1 MAILNMVG
9 GGGGGL
15 KSTDAILRV
24 IAPAGSTVTISKGG
38 VSKSDLGHENASDPT
53 LYDYYFIIHAS
64 QFDAV
69 NPWTVTAALG
79 TQTTSDSVIIDS
91 ADEYDIVINYGI
103 YLVKDGLLTDVA
115 ITKFKSTNTIV
126 QNTGYV
132 RFSDTANNNIGIFSS
147 TDAIDLTPYNT
158 LKLTI
163 TGSSSQSY
171 KGNVKVPT
179 LCIGSSRPTTS
190 GGSSDITNIIAS
202 TKLSNTDA
210 IPAGDYTLDIS
221 SYSGLYYI
229 ALCMAGT
236 GTWKF
241 LADVVTFGVEV

>member
-1 MAILNMVG
+1 MIGRTNTGIG
-9 GGGGGL
+9 GSIKG
-15 KSTDAILRV
+15 TDAILRV

-38 VSKSDLGHENASDPT
+38 ASKSDLGHESASDPT
-53 LYDYYFIIHAS
+53 LYDYYFVIHQS
-64 QFDAV
+64 QFDSINA
-69 NPWTVTAALG
+69 WTVTATLG
-79 TQTTSDSVIIDS
+79 TQTSSYSVIIDS
-91 ADEYDIVINYGI
+91 SDEYDITLIYGI

-115 ITKFKSTNTIV
+115 ITKFKTTNTIV

-132 RFSDTANNNIGIFSS
+132 RFSDTSNNTIGIFSS
-147 TDAIDLTPYNT
+147 TDAVDLTPFNT
-158 LKLTI
+158 LKITL
-163 TGSSSQSY
+163 TGSSSKSY
-171 KGNVKVPT
+171 KGNTKVPT
-179 LCIGSSRPTTS
+179 ICIGSSRPTTS
-190 GGSSDITNIIAS
+190 GGSGDITNIIAS
-202 TKLSNTDA
+202 TKLSETDA